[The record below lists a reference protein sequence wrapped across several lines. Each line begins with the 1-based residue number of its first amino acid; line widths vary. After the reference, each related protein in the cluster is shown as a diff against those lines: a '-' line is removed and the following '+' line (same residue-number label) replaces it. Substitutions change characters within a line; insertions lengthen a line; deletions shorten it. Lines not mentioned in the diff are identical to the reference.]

1 MRVSALTGLALRE
14 LWISYRLLLLLAA
27 AIAGGIVSALRPDL
41 GSDPATLAL
50 GIAGCG
56 VVVSAV
62 AAASLAAERRQGAV
76 AWLVLRA
83 VPRSSVLLAW
93 FTAITAPVVLGLA
106 AGAVLAWLALVGGP
120 SQPLDPTAFAAL
132 GAAAAVT
139 VLQALAI
146 GLLIGALARPLLAA
160 VLATSVSAAGLGAG
174 FLLRV
179 DASLLPTAGLGL
191 LAQATSLDRPLS
203 VGLGSLGLGLATTG
217 LLMAAAAAALT
228 RVDL

>member
-14 LWISYRLLLLLAA
+14 LWISYRLLLLLAV
-27 AIAGGIVSALRPDL
+27 AIAGGIVTALRPDL
-41 GSDPATLAL
+41 GSDPATLPL

-106 AGAVLAWLALVGGP
+106 AGAVLAWLALAGGAF
-120 SQPLDPTAFAAL
+120 QPLDPTAFAAL

-160 VLATSVSAAGLGAG
+160 ALAASVSAAGLSAG
-174 FLLRV
+174 LLLRV
-179 DASLLPTAGLGL
+179 DAGLLPTAGLGL
-191 LAQATSLDRPLS
+191 LAQATTLDRPLS
-203 VGLGSLGLGLATTG
+203 AGLGSLGLGLATTG